1 MKPLEGM
8 TVLDFTQAFS
18 GPYCAMNL
26 ADYGA
31 RIIKVERKGS
41 GDQSRFWAPFSENG
55 YSGYFAVYNRNKE
68 SISIDLRTEEGKN
81 IIYKL
86 FGEVDV
92 VLENFKYGSLDK
104 LGLGY
109 DTAREINPEIIF
121 ASITGFGQTGP
132 MREKS
137 AYDNIIEGLCGF
149 MEVTGFPE
157 NPPLRSG
164 ASVGDSYTG
173 LMMTLAIS
181 IAYYYKKITGKG
193 QRLDVSML
201 DVMFSTIEDAVIAYG
216 TDGRIMTRTGNAR
229 PNQFAPYDTYDCRD
243 GEIALGILNDDMW
256 HEFCVAFDRYDLKE
270 NPLYKTNELR
280 CKNIGK
286 LTDEIQSVFLE
297 STIKEAM
304 DKVYNLDIPVAP
316 VNTPLAAMHHPQLNK
331 RQMVVSIDDKG
342 LGKYNAFGIPVKLSR
357 TPGEIVKG
365 APLLGENTE
374 SILKEIGYS
383 DEQIAALIET
393 GAVECAE

>member
-41 GDQSRFWAPFSENG
+41 GDQSRFWAPFSDNG

-68 SISIDLRTEEGKN
+68 SISIDLRSEEGKQ
-81 IIYKL
+81 IIHKL
-86 FGEVDV
+86 FAEADV

-109 DTAREINPEIIF
+109 DTAKEINPEIIF

-132 MREKS
+132 MKKKS

-181 IAYYYKKITGKG
+181 IAYYYKKITGRG

-201 DVMFSTIEDAVIAYG
+201 DAMFSTIEDAVLAYSA
-216 TDGRIMTRTGNAR
+216 DGRIMTRTGNMR
-229 PNQFAPYDTYDCRD
+229 PDQFAPYDTYNCKD
-243 GEIALGILNDDMW
+243 GEIALGILDDNMW
-256 HEFCVAFDRYDLKE
+256 NEFCTAFDESRLITE
-270 NPLYKTNELR
+270 PLYKTNELR
-280 CKNIGK
+280 CKNIEK
-286 LTDEIQSVFLE
+286 LTEDVQNVFSEMTLKEI
-297 STIKEAM
+297 M
-304 DKVYNLDIPVAP
+304 DKACDSDFPIAP
-316 VNTPLAAMHHPQLNK
+316 VNTPLGAMHHQQLTE
-331 RQMVVSIDDKG
+331 RHMVVPIDDKG
-342 LGKYNAFGIPVKLSR
+342 LGSYEAFGVPVKLSR

-365 APLLGENTE
+365 APLLGEDTE
-374 SILKEIGYS
+374 KILKEIGYS
-383 DEQIAALIET
+383 EAQINMLVES
-393 GAVECAE
+393 GAVECAG